1 MYFEVKGEKFSFE
14 NGVHQGSPISPSLF
28 NIYLEEFLEE
38 LKNKIKT
45 NFFYL
50 AYADDLVIM
59 CDMFKLK
66 RMINTLFKTAQEF
79 NLKVNPKKSN
89 IMAVKNHKYINHLK
103 PEDYHE
109 IKITK

>member
-1 MYFEVKGEKFSFE
+1 MKNYTSKSREKNSSLKME
-14 NGVHQGSPISPSLF
+14 YTPISPSLF
-28 NIYLEEFLEE
+28 NIYLEEFLEV
-38 LKNKIKT
+38 LKIKIKA

-59 CDMFKLK
+59 CDMYKLK
-66 RMINTLFKTAQEF
+66 RMINTLFETAKEF

-89 IMAVKNHKYINHLK
+89 IMAVKNHKYINHIK
-103 PEDYHE
+103 PEDFHE